1 MLPVVFH
8 DAYVARDV
16 PAGHRFPMGK
26 FRAVAE
32 ELVRCG
38 IVSDFDSF
46 YRPTPAPAQWLQLA
60 HDTRYVDQVLSQT
73 VPAPLERQIGFK
85 MTEPVALRSRCAVA
99 GTALAARLAMEHG
112 VACNT
117 AGGSHHA
124 AHDGG
129 AGFCVFND
137 VAVASRLLISEG
149 LVSRVLV
156 VDLDVHQG
164 DGTARIFENDPSV
177 FTLSV
182 HCEQNWPRRKAV
194 SDMDVG
200 LEKGTGDT
208 EYLAAVHTAVTDALE
223 ASRPDLVFYNA
234 GVDPHRDDRL
244 GLLDLTDQGLAA
256 RDALVFDAV
265 MRRGIPAVGV
275 LGGGYS
281 KDVEALARRH
291 AFLHRAADAALKELH
306 KKNPARREGT
316 RPDGARVTAR
326 EHKPFRE

>member
-1 MLPVVFH
+1 MLPIIHH

-16 PAGHRFPMGK
+16 PATHRFPMGK

-32 ELVRCG
+32 RCIALGLVA
-38 IVSDFDSF
+38 DFDGF
-46 YRPTPAPAQWLQLA
+46 HRPTPAPESWLQLA
-60 HDTRYVDQVLSQT
+60 HSPTYVSQVLTQT
-73 VPAPLERQIGFK
+73 VPPALERVIGFK
-85 MTEPVALRSRCAVA
+85 MTAPVAMRSRCAVA

-112 VACNT
+112 AACNT

-124 AHDGG
+124 FHDGG

-137 VAVASRLLISEG
+137 VAVAARLMLEDGAARRI
-149 LVSRVLV
+149 LV

-164 DGTARIFENDPSV
+164 DGTARIFENDSSV

-200 LEKGTGDT
+200 VERGAGDAA
-208 EYLAAVHTAVTDALE
+208 YLKIARTAVIDALE
-223 ASRPDLVFYNA
+223 ASRPDLVFFNA

-244 GLLDLTDQGLAA
+244 GLLDLTDAGLQKREAM
-256 RDALVFDAV
+256 VFEEV
-265 MRRGIPAVGV
+265 VKRGVPIVGV

-281 KDVEALARRH
+281 RDLDALARRH
-291 AFLHRAADAALKELH
+291 AFLHEAAAAAMRTL
-306 KKNPARREGT
+306 A
-316 RPDGARVTAR
+316 
-326 EHKPFRE
+326 

>member
-32 ELVRCG
+32 ELVRTG
-38 IVSDFDSF
+38 IVDDFDRF
-46 YRPTPAPAQWLQLA
+46 YRPAPAPTQWLQLA
-60 HDTRYVDQVLSQT
+60 HDADYVEQVLNQT
-73 VPAPLERQIGFK
+73 VPAPLERRIGFK
-85 MTEPVALRSRCAVA
+85 MTEPVAMRSRCAVA
-99 GTALAARLAMEHG
+99 GTALAARLALEHG
-112 VACNT
+112 AACNT

-124 AHDGG
+124 MADGG

-137 VAVASRLLISEG
+137 VAVASRLLQSEG
-149 LVSRVLV
+149 SVARVLII
-156 VDLDVHQG
+156 DLDVHQG
-164 DGTARIFENDPSV
+164 DGTARIFENDDSV

-182 HCEQNWPRRKAV
+182 HCEQNWPRLKAV

-200 LEKGTGDT
+200 LEKGTGD
-208 EYLAAVHTAVTDALE
+208 EAYLAAVRVAVSEALE

-244 GLLDLTDQGLAA
+244 GLLDLTDDGLA
-256 RDALVFDAV
+256 RREALVFDAV
-265 MRRGIPAVGV
+265 MSRGIPIVGV

-281 KDVEALARRH
+281 NDVEALAKRH
-291 AFLHRAADAALKELH
+291 SLLHHAGANALKH
-306 KKNPARREGT
+306 HG
-316 RPDGARVTAR
+316 
-326 EHKPFRE
+326 

>member
-32 ELVRCG
+32 ELVRAG
-38 IVSDFDSF
+38 IVADFDSF
-46 YRPTPAPAQWLQLA
+46 FRPAPASASWLQLA
-60 HDTRYVDQVLSQT
+60 HDARYVDQVLSQT

-85 MTEPVALRSRCAVA
+85 MTEPVAMRSRCAVA
-99 GTALAARLAMEHG
+99 GTALAARLALEHG
-112 VACNT
+112 AACNT

-124 AHDGG
+124 AFEGG

-137 VAVASRLLISEG
+137 VAVAARLLQADGS
-149 LVSRVLV
+149 VARVLV
-156 VDLDVHQG
+156 IDLDVHQG

-182 HCEQNWPRRKAV
+182 HCEQNWPRRKAS

-208 EYLAAVHTAVTDALE
+208 AYLAAIRKAITEALE

-244 GLLDLTDQGLAA
+244 GLLELTDGGLAR
-256 RDALVFDAV
+256 RDRLVFDQV
-265 MRRGIPAVGV
+265 MRRGIPIVGV

-291 AFLHRAADAALKELH
+291 ALLHQAGDAALKLH
-306 KKNPARREGT
+306 A
-316 RPDGARVTAR
+316 
-326 EHKPFRE
+326 